1 MSLLVWKGSLGK
13 PLLRDVLAGSTADMA
28 WPERAPVRAGVAFW
42 EGAAPVGETGAALLM
57 LAFGAV
63 TGVAF
68 ARAVPARGAAR
79 PCALAFFTSFT
90 SFTSCAAP
98 AAPARRGFAAAAF
111 AAAFAVAFVAAFATL
126 AAGARGAT

>member
-57 LAFGAV
+57 LAFGSV

-79 PCALAFFTSFT
+79 PCALAFFA

-111 AAAFAVAFVAAFATL
+111 VAAFAVAFVTAFATL